1 MLSIDLDRNE
11 KKSFFSRAS
20 HIFDSISGYLIVFG
34 LAGGGIANVLLY
46 YLGTH
51 GTALR
56 APLFIFTAVVIF
68 CLACVRFLQIYISD
82 PQCRRLLLLSL
93 IFPVC
98 GLLIFAVAFATFGK
112 IADGSIDLLM
122 QFGCFCIPAFIFGLD
137 CALNQRE
144 LTLFKTLDVVA
155 VFYVPFV
162 IFCISAIFSPNNVYG
177 ILASMGDFNYMSIA
191 YVLLLPLSFLTV
203 CFVLLPDRLFLSIN
217 ADSFRIISS
226 ILCFGLALLLWYV
239 ILCTGTRGP
248 IVCVFAGIVFLIM
261 WTAFIRKKRSFIRS
275 VVVFLTFTLVFIL
288 LMFIIKSDYT
298 SSASGRMQYFV
309 DNLFQGKFKT
319 SSTEAV
325 AQADL
330 DRIINNNEPLDP
342 SKIVMNREQLYYAAI
357 LEFLKSP
364 VYGMGPL
371 GFYAKY
377 DGYVHNIFLEVMCDY
392 GIIGALL
399 FFGTVF
405 FWLLVRLIRLSINN
419 MVICSM
425 LILLVFMNL
434 PLLFSATF
442 LTWPPFWFF
451 LGYAQLISKY
461 KNKGRQCTVNNG

>member
-1 MLSIDLDRNE
+1 
-11 KKSFFSRAS
+11 
-20 HIFDSISGYLIVFG
+20 
-34 LAGGGIANVLLY
+34 
-46 YLGTH
+46 
-51 GTALR
+51 
-56 APLFIFTAVVIF
+56 
-68 CLACVRFLQIYISD
+68 
-82 PQCRRLLLLSL
+82 
-93 IFPVC
+93 
-98 GLLIFAVAFATFGK
+98 
-112 IADGSIDLLM
+112 
-122 QFGCFCIPAFIFGLD
+122 
-137 CALNQRE
+137 
-144 LTLFKTLDVVA
+144 
-155 VFYVPFV
+155 
-162 IFCISAIFSPNNVYG
+162 
-177 ILASMGDFNYMSIA
+177 
-191 YVLLLPLSFLTV
+191 
-203 CFVLLPDRLFLSIN
+203 
-217 ADSFRIISS
+217 
-226 ILCFGLALLLWYV
+226 
-239 ILCTGTRGP
+239 
-248 IVCVFAGIVFLIM
+248 
-261 WTAFIRKKRSFIRS
+261 
-275 VVVFLTFTLVFIL
+275 
-288 LMFIIKSDYT
+288 MFIIKSDYT

>member
-1 MLSIDLDRNE
+1 MVVLLSIDLDRNE

-46 YLGTH
+46 YLGIH

-319 SSTEAV
+319 SSTEA
-325 AQADL
+325 
-330 DRIINNNEPLDP
+330 
-342 SKIVMNREQLYYAAI
+342 MNREQLYYAAI

-377 DGYVHNIFLEVMCDY
+377 DRYVHNIVVEVMCDY

-399 FFGTVF
+399 FFGTV

>member
-1 MLSIDLDRNE
+1 
-11 KKSFFSRAS
+11 
-20 HIFDSISGYLIVFG
+20 
-34 LAGGGIANVLLY
+34 
-46 YLGTH
+46 
-51 GTALR
+51 
-56 APLFIFTAVVIF
+56 
-68 CLACVRFLQIYISD
+68 
-82 PQCRRLLLLSL
+82 
-93 IFPVC
+93 
-98 GLLIFAVAFATFGK
+98 
-112 IADGSIDLLM
+112 
-122 QFGCFCIPAFIFGLD
+122 
-137 CALNQRE
+137 
-144 LTLFKTLDVVA
+144 
-155 VFYVPFV
+155 
-162 IFCISAIFSPNNVYG
+162 
-177 ILASMGDFNYMSIA
+177 
-191 YVLLLPLSFLTV
+191 
-203 CFVLLPDRLFLSIN
+203 
-217 ADSFRIISS
+217 
-226 ILCFGLALLLWYV
+226 
-239 ILCTGTRGP
+239 
-248 IVCVFAGIVFLIM
+248 
-261 WTAFIRKKRSFIRS
+261 
-275 VVVFLTFTLVFIL
+275 
-288 LMFIIKSDYT
+288 MFIIKSDYT

-330 DRIINNNEPLDP
+330 DRIINTEDIETPLDP
-342 SKIVMNREQLYYAAI
+342 SKIVMNREQLYYAAVG
-357 LEFLKSP
+357 EFLESP

-377 DGYVHNIFLEVMCDY
+377 DGYVHNIVLEVMCDY

-399 FFGTVF
+399 FFGTV